1 MVMTKTIAES
11 MTCDVL
17 SIELDNTM
25 ADVHQMMKDHNIRHI
40 PIVEDGLFYGMVTQ
54 KSVLAKTMYLLDKYG
69 VNALNRREKQV
80 PVSELVDKDVVFAN
94 ATMPLTEAARFFLN
108 NRHGCLPVVDD
119 NNQLQGIVTSSDF
132 VRLSLTLLES

>member
-1 MVMTKTIAES
+1 MTKTIADL
-11 MTCDVL
+11 MTSNVL
-17 SIELDNTM
+17 SIELENTM
-25 ADVHQMMKDHNIRHI
+25 MEVHQMMKDHNIRHI
-40 PIVEDGLFYGMVTQ
+40 PVLDNGCFFGMVTQ

-69 VNALNRREKQV
+69 VNALQRREKQV

-94 ATMPLTEAARFFLN
+94 ETMPLTEAARFFLN
-108 NRHGCLPVVDD
+108 NRHGCLPIVDD

>member
-1 MVMTKTIAES
+1 MTKTIAHL
-11 MTCDVL
+11 MTHEVQTIAL
-17 SIELDNTM
+17 EKTM

-40 PIVEDGLFYGMVTQ
+40 PVLEDGLFYGMITQ

-80 PVSELVDKDVVFAN
+80 PVSELVDKDVIFAN
-94 ATMPLTEAARFFLN
+94 ETMPLSEAARFFLN

-119 NNQLQGIVTSSDF
+119 SNQLQGIVTSSDF
-132 VRLSLTLLES
+132 VRLSLTQLES